1 MIVLV
6 DGVLKHTGGDIP
18 TQPPQY
24 RQIINGDVFSAAQG
38 SEFVSLREDAYWSRF
53 QKGRGGVDTLY
64 IVKRH
69 NAGKADTHHRFFELI
84 REMQHKP
91 PFVGLTDTG
100 TIIGDYCIDKL
111 VRSFVCCLSTCVS
124 QYHDQIHCSRVSTS
138 LQVALYV
145 MAINNMY
152 V

>member
-1 MIVLV
+1 MYHPPPQLESHRAKLSTLMIVLV
-6 DGVLKHTGGDIP
+6 DGVLKHTGGKIP

-38 SEFVSLREDAYWSRF
+38 SEYVSFREDSYWSRF

-111 VRSFVCCLSTCVS
+111 VREVSCVVYVRVLFK
-124 QYHDQIHCSRVSTS
+124 YHDQIHGS
-138 LQVALYV
+138 
-145 MAINNMY
+145 
-152 V
+152 